1 MAKLYVTQSSVR
13 PLRWALRILGW
24 VVVAS
29 GIIALFAGR
38 SDSRSVYMLM
48 GDNPVESIGMGG
60 VLVILDLVLPDPY
73 RKARREKRK
82 KEKTYREAYKAF
94 PSGDGLNQLLRQY
107 GRGPLV
113 KQINQS
119 VTFCQNILERYP
131 CREVLDFIHTYHPE
145 AAYIVCHNAPKAAG
159 TTPAAPETSD
169 SGTTTIIQGE
179 NVSGNT
185 ATRISDINALLAS
198 RGEKASQPEKGTPLG
213 PDNLQLEA
221 YLDPFYH
228 RNDYYDAATHT
239 VRKFVCIPGG
249 PQGFSTITL
258 PKEIRTLEELLPY
271 LESNHGFHLKT

>member
-29 GIIALFAGR
+29 GILALFVGR
-38 SDSRSVYMLM
+38 SDSRSIYMLM
-48 GDNPVESIGMGG
+48 GDNPVESIFMGG

-82 KEKTYREAYKAF
+82 MEKLYREVYKTF
-94 PSGDGLNQLLRQY
+94 PAGDGLNQLLRQH

-113 KQINQS
+113 KQINRS
-119 VTFCQNILERYP
+119 VTFCRSILERYP

-145 AAYIVCHNAPKAAG
+145 AAYELCAAR
-159 TTPAAPETSD
+159 TSAAPETPD
-169 SGTTTIIQGE
+169 SGATI
-179 NVSGNT
+179 VSGQKVSDNT
-185 ATRISDINALLAS
+185 ASRISDINALLAAQ
-198 RGEKASQPEKGTPLG
+198 GKKASGTPLG

-249 PQGFSTITL
+249 PQGFSSITL
-258 PKEIRTLEELLPY
+258 PKEIRTVEELLPY
-271 LESNHGFHLKT
+271 LEKNHGFHLKG